1 MDMELLKEFIQPEL
15 LVLVPVLYAIGI
27 AIKKSERIKDNYIP
41 AILGII
47 GIVLAGLWCCS
58 TANLSG
64 GQVIATCIFAAIT
77 QGILCASAS
86 VFVNQLIKQ
95 RGCKDV
101 DDEDVSKYIL

>member
-1 MDMELLKEFIQPEL
+1 MNMEMLKEFIQPEL
-15 LVLVPVLYAIGI
+15 LVLVPVLYAIGVGM
-27 AIKKSERIKDNYIP
+27 KKSERIKDNYIP

-58 TANLSG
+58 TANLSS
-64 GQVIATCIFAAIT
+64 GQDIATCIFAAIT

-95 RGCKDV
+95 RNCEDN
-101 DDEDVSKYIL
+101 DEDISKYIL